1 MRISKRNAK
10 RLISVPQQTKTMT
23 NEGMPP
29 QAACVNDD
37 LHKQKVYV
45 VELIQYGMYEDQ
57 HILIVFCPI
66 CNDVEMFVYYLRA
79 CAREAGFIRGG

>member
-1 MRISKRNAK
+1 MIITKYRAK
-10 RLISVPQQTKTMT
+10 ALVGAPLETKTIT

-29 QAACVNDD
+29 QTACVNDE
-37 LHKQKVYV
+37 LHRQKVSV

-79 CAREAGFIRGG
+79 CAREAGFIRGS